1 MWHLLTSSPCRR
13 AGPCGVRH
21 RRAQPEAE
29 IRDGDETLLGCCG
42 WFDSSHELER
52 GLQVS
57 EADATALSALPVADW
72 IDLELSGWRPAAA
85 AS

>member
-1 MWHLLTSSPCRR
+1 MWHLLTCFPWRR
-13 AGPCGVRH
+13 AGPGGVRR
-21 RRAQPEAE
+21 RRAQPEAD
-29 IRDGDETLLGCCG
+29 IRDGDEPLLGCG

-57 EADATALSALPVADW
+57 EADAAALSALPVADW
-72 IDLELSGWRPAAA
+72 IDLQLSGWRPAAA

>member
-1 MWHLLTSSPCRR
+1 MWHLLTCLPWHR
-13 AGPCGVRH
+13 AGPCNVR
-21 RRAQPEAE
+21 RCRARPEAKPAVS
-29 IRDGDETLLGCCG
+29 DEPLLGCG

-57 EADATALSALPVADW
+57 EADVAALSALPVADW